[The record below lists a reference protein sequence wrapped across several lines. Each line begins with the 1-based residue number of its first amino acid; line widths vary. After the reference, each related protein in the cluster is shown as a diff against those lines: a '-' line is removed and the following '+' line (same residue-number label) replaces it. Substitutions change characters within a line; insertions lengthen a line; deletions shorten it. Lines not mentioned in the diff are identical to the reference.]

1 MLFAAFCHYLIQF
14 QKDKRRR
21 NQMNKK
27 VNTALFILGA
37 TVFNIIV
44 TVLSFLLLLI
54 LYAKVFMKILPQG
67 AQAWSFPIIFI
78 TAIVISFFVYKFVL
92 GKLIKKVNVEKY
104 FDPLI
109 NARYRQKKEG

>member
-1 MLFAAFCHYLIQF
+1 
-14 QKDKRRR
+14 
-21 NQMNKK
+21 MNKK

-37 TVFNIIV
+37 TVFNIIL

-67 AQAWSFPIIFI
+67 AQAWSFPLIFI
-78 TAIVISFFVYKFVL
+78 AAIAISFFVYKFVL
-92 GKLIKKVNVEKY
+92 GILIKKVNVEKY

-109 NARYRQKKEG
+109 NTNRYRQKKGE